1 MDGSDT
7 SHAAVHAFART
18 RASIDSAGFRQAM
31 SRLAAG
37 VCVITSISRDGIK
50 LGLTATAVTSVSL
63 DPPLVLVC
71 IDNRSR
77 TIAPLTAGA
86 PFVVHFLAADQ
97 EKLARR
103 FATFA
108 TDKFVG
114 VNYHMTASGCPQI
127 EGVLASVE
135 CVADDVFPGG
145 DHTIFVGRVIDALV
159 GDAGALP
166 LMYFAGQYMH
176 RLGGCP

>member
-1 MDGSDT
+1 
-7 SHAAVHAFART
+7 
-18 RASIDSAGFRQAM
+18 M

-37 VCVITSISRDGIK
+37 VSIITTLSQDGQK

-71 IDNRSR
+71 IGNRSR
-77 TIAPLTAGA
+77 TIGPLTAGA

-97 EKLARR
+97 EELARR
-103 FATFA
+103 FATFT

-114 VNYHMTASGCPQI
+114 VDYHLTSSGCPRI
-127 EGVLASVE
+127 ESVLASLE
-135 CVADDVFPGG
+135 CVAHDVFPGG
-145 DHTIFVGRVIDALV
+145 DHTIFVGRVVDALV

-166 LMYFAGQYMH
+166 LMYFAGQYMQ
-176 RLGGCP
+176 R